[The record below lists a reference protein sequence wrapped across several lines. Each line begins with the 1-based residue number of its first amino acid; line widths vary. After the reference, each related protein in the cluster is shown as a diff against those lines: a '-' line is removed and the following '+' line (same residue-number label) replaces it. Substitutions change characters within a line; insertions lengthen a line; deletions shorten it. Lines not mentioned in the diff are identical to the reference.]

1 MKSLSLLKGVIMK
14 TQVVKQ
20 TIHELVDQIEDNE
33 LLTLYLKLLEREI
46 KKPISDSTFFAT
58 TDEDLVARAH
68 ASMNS
73 IEKGDTRNIK
83 DFKKD
88 VDTWKKNRAM

>member
-1 MKSLSLLKGVIMK
+1 MK

-20 TIHELVDQIEDNE
+20 TIHKLVDQIEDNE

-46 KKPISDSTFFAT
+46 KKPEPSPFFEK
-58 TDEDLVARAH
+58 TDEHLVIRAK
-68 ASMNS
+68 ASLNS
-73 IEKGDTRNIK
+73 IEKGNTRNIK